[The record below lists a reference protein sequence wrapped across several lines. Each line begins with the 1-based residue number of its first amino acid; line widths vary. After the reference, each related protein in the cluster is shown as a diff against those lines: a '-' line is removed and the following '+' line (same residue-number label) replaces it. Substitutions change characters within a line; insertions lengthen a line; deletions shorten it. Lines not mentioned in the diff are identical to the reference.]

1 MLLLQRGS
9 MMPPPESETTKQS
22 EPRRTPEALI
32 GRLGALR
39 DGLLLLAG
47 VLYLFGY
54 IPWAIYALTNKIGLV
69 PVLDA
74 QYFTAGIVPALI
86 FLLFALSVRM
96 LRAFQKWLKGAA
108 SKKNETVAKILV
120 GVGFAIMLVFG
131 ALKLFFRKGSLEW
144 ISWMP
149 YFFIALLLLAAF
161 FGRAKGDRVMQLLG
175 LFLIWSYT
183 ILGALWLILGYN
195 LELFPRLP
203 AELGGPRPRCA
214 HLDLDRS
221 QLSAETLRQL
231 AGNSAASADQPVFR
245 SAPVY
250 LIFDG
255 SDYVLLAARPDSLS
269 PTNPVYR
276 VRKDAVRGIF
286 PCDSQAIKSAT
297 P

>member
-1 MLLLQRGS
+1 
-9 MMPPPESETTKQS
+9 MPRPESETTKQT
-22 EPRRTPEALI
+22 EPRSKPEALI

-47 VLYLFGY
+47 ILYLFGY
-54 IPWAIYALTNKIGLV
+54 ISWAVYALTNRIGLV

-86 FLLFALSVRM
+86 FLLFALSVRV
-96 LRAFQKWLKGAA
+96 LRAFQKWLKGPA
-108 SKKNETVAKILV
+108 SKKNETVQKILFYV
-120 GVGFAIMLVFG
+120 ALAIMLVFG
-131 ALKLFFRKGSLEW
+131 ALKLAFRKSSPEW
-144 ISWMP
+144 VSWMP
-149 YFFIALLLLAAF
+149 FFVGAVFLLAAF
-161 FGRAKGDRVMQLLG
+161 LGRAKGDRFMQLMG

-183 ILGALWLILGYN
+183 ILGALWLVLGYN
-195 LELFPRLP
+195 IELFPRLP

-221 QLSAETLRQL
+221 QLSVETLRQL
-231 AGNSAASADQPVFR
+231 AGNPAAPADQPVLR
-245 SAPVY
+245 SVPLY

-255 SDYVLLAARPDSLS
+255 SDYVFLAARSDSLS

-276 VRKDAVRGIF
+276 IRKDAVKGVF